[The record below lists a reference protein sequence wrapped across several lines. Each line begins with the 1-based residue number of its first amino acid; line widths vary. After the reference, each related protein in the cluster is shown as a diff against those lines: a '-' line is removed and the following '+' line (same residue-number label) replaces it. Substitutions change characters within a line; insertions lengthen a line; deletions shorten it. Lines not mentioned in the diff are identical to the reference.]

1 MGATMR
7 ASTALCLEVV
17 ALNTE
22 IEHAPRP
29 MPPGHTPRTWPEEI
43 EDRLAQTYSPDVRVR
58 RAAVHALCPCAVQ
71 ADHGNVW
78 DRLIE
83 MVGDEDPKVRADIL
97 HTLCDGSPRSREQ
110 DIVRAL
116 GRMQQDPDPK
126 LRRRVRKLLAH
137 YRAGGRINIL

>member
-1 MGATMR
+1 MEQTITGRRGDAGSAR
-7 ASTALCLEVV
+7 RSRRISPQE
-17 ALNTE
+17 
-22 IEHAPRP
+22 
-29 MPPGHTPRTWPEEI
+29 RTRPEEI
-43 EDRLAQTYSPDVRVR
+43 GDLLEQTYAPDPQARKG
-58 RAAVHALCPCAVQ
+58 AVHALCPCSLQ
-71 ADHGNVW
+71 ADNGGVW

-83 MVGDEDPKVRADIL
+83 MVADEDAGVRASVF

-116 GRMQQDPDPK
+116 ERLRHDADPK